1 MKHALHKAFRQVGAT
16 DEQAHQAAETIDNAL
31 DKRIKD
37 SQTHLA
43 TKSDIHELKVD
54 IANVRSEMASMKA
67 ELIRLFLTGQV
78 ATIGINV
85 TVVVAALR
93 FIAKA

>member
-1 MKHALHKAFRQVGAT
+1 MKLALHKAFRQVGAT